1 MSYNSGMSIIRGAC
15 RQAERK
21 VTPST
26 RNLMWVMPTEEE
38 SMEDHI
44 CGLLFLNGG

>member
-1 MSYNSGMSIIRGAC
+1 M
-15 RQAERK
+15 QAEREPK
-21 VTPST
+21 VPT